1 MRLGVVGM
9 LPDDFRRYTP
19 AQMQSIA
26 ALGFAGFGCH
36 LGGALAPEITPA
48 DCEQFVALCAAA
60 ELELVQFSLSYN
72 ECLFAP
78 DPATRAAVTE
88 TIGRGIELARR
99 LGASAFLIRPGSL
112 NPAGP
117 WTPHRD
123 NQRPDSMA
131 RLVDTL
137 RPIVARAEA
146 EGVLLVIET
155 HAISILDSPE
165 TCAEVVEAAGSD
177 KLRLVMDP
185 VNHFQSLRQ
194 VYCSAD
200 RLNQIFDIMGPIA
213 PLAHIKDIAVR
224 NSLVLHLDE
233 EVPGEGELEIGVL
246 LQRFQAQHPDGYG
259 LIEHLP
265 IDKVPLANANVR
277 RIAAECGVPI
287 V

>member
-19 AQMQSIA
+19 AQMQAIA
-26 ALGFAGFGCH
+26 ALGFTGFGCH
-36 LGGALAPEITPA
+36 LDGEMAAEITGS
-48 DCEQFVALCAAA
+48 DCRAFAALYDATG
-60 ELELVQFSLSYN
+60 LELAQFSLSYN

-78 DPATRAAVTE
+78 EPGIRAAATE
-88 TIGRGIELARR
+88 KIGRGIELARW
-99 LGASAFLIRPGSL
+99 LGAHGFLIRPGSL

-123 NQRPDSMA
+123 NHLPQSLA
-131 RLVDTL
+131 RLIATL
-137 RPIVARAEA
+137 RPLAARAEA
-146 EGVLLVIET
+146 EGVLLVMET
-155 HAISILDSPE
+155 HAISIVDSPE
-165 TCAEVVEAAGSD
+165 VCAEVVEAVGSD
-177 KLRLVMDP
+177 KLRIVMDA

-194 VYCSAD
+194 VYRSAD
-200 RLNQIFDIMGPIA
+200 RLNQIFDVMGAIA

-233 EVPGEGELEIGVL
+233 EVPGEGELDIGL
-246 LQRFQAQHPDGYG
+246 LLRRFQALHPDGYG

-277 RIAAECGVPI
+277 RIAAKCGVPI
-287 V
+287 A